1 MLGLGSL
8 TFSVPSAPG
17 RPLNFCQSPVIFS
30 SLQDGLGGLGA
41 DAEPVLGP
49 LGVDLDEAR
58 LFLRVVLADDLDRA
72 AVAAGARV
80 GDGDAVLGIAD
91 LAKPGELDLDSHDE
105 AILLWLPRC
114 NSAISGGLPG
124 SGFALRV

>member
-30 SLQDGLGGLGA
+30 SCQHGLGGLGA
-41 DAEPVLGP
+41 DAQPVLRA
-49 LGVDLDEAR
+49 LRVDLDEAR
-58 LFLRVVLADDLDRA
+58 LFLRVVPADDLDGTT
-72 AVAAGARV
+72 VTTVARV

-91 LAKPGELDLDSHDE
+91 LAE
-105 AILLWLPRC
+105 A
-114 NSAISGGLPG
+114 G
-124 SGFALRV
+124 